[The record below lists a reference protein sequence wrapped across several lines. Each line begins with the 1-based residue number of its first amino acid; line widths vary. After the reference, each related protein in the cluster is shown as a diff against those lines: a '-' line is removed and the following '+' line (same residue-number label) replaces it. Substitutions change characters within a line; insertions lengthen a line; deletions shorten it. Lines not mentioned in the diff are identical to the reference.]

1 MKNKKKETK
10 SNIQKQKIKQKE
22 VRTIKKPSKKK
33 INPISKYLKCGL
45 AVNMGYWPQND
56 NKSMIFCCF
65 ITEKTNKKKTI
76 KDLIF

>member
-56 NKSMIFCCF
+56 NKSMIFF
-65 ITEKTNKKKTI
+65 VVSLLKKQTKKKKQYNI
-76 KDLIF
+76 